1 MAASINQ
8 SSTPIFFIRHPRTY
22 NLASSAR
29 SASGIR
35 IICTSSRHGP
45 RVCG

>member
-1 MAASINQ
+1 MAASISQ
-8 SSTPIFFIRHPRTY
+8 SSTPTFFIMHPRTY
-22 NLASSAR
+22 NLASSAN
-29 SASGIR
+29 SASGMR